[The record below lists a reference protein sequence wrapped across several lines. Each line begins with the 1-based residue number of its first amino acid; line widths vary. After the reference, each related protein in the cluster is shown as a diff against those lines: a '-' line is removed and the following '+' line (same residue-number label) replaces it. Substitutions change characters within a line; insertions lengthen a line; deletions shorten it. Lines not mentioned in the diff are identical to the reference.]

1 MDTNLSKKLLYMAMC
16 IICILPL
23 QISVKGQSKQCERK
37 PYWASPTYYK
47 PLANSYLEV
56 VVESGDN
63 DDDIIFNAQNE
74 IKRRRKLKVGEEN
87 AWIKS
92 GYIASYWE
100 NTDYGLTGYF
110 LYQTPN
116 KPSYQISDIERVTST
131 DRYPFSARVFVPG
144 WMQFYKGQRIK
155 ASTIIAGE
163 ALCIGGFAFAQTKKN
178 YYAALIGST
187 NNANLKQRYAANA
200 NTYNYISYG
209 LLAGAIGIYAW
220 NIIDGLVARGTPF
233 VSVDGEMIS
242 FVPYATPKSTGIAL
256 TLNF

>member
-92 GYIASYWE
+92 GYVGSYWE
-100 NTDYGLTGYF
+100 NTDKGRTGYF

-116 KPSYQISDIERVTST
+116 KPSYQSSDIEKVTST
-131 DRYPFSARVFVPG
+131 CQYPFSARVFVPG
-144 WMQFYKGQRIK
+144 WMQFYKGQKIR
-155 ASTIIAGE
+155 ASIIIAGE
-163 ALCIGGFAFAQTKKN
+163 VLCIGGFAFARTKRS
-178 YYAALIGST
+178 YFASMISTT
-187 NNANLKQRYAANA
+187 NNAALKQRYAAMA
-200 NTYNYISYG
+200 NTYNIVSYG
-209 LLAGAIGIYAW
+209 FLAGAIGVYAW
-220 NIIDGLVARGTPF
+220 NIIDGLVSRGVPY
-233 VSVDGEMIS
+233 VSVDGKMIS
-242 FVPYATPKSTGIAL
+242 FIPYATPESTGLAL
-256 TLNF
+256 TMNF